1 MPALNFSLSSEF
13 SKRPNKTQYISQK
26 DFLNDRRY
34 ILGSIDQETL
44 RTTLRINYSLNPN
57 LSIQYYAQPFISKG
71 RYKDLKYVTNATAS
85 RLEDRFQIYDPSQI
99 QFDQDNYY
107 FDDDIDGQTDYNIQN
122 PDFSVVQFNS
132 NLVLR
137 WEYIPGSELFLVW
150 SQGIR
155 TNIST
160 ETELID
166 GFETGI
172 LDQQPQNIFLVK
184 ATYRF
189 IN

>member
-1 MPALNFSLSSEF
+1 MGIRDSN
-13 SKRPNKTQYISQK
+13 YI
-26 DFLNDRRY
+26 
-34 ILGSIDQETL
+34 
-44 RTTLRINYSLNPN
+44 LNPN
-57 LSIQYYAQPFISKG
+57 LSIQYYAQPFLSKG
-71 RYKDLKYVTNATAS
+71 RYKDFKYVTNATAN
-85 RLEDRFQIYDPSQI
+85 RLEERFQIYEPSQI
-99 QFDQDNYY
+99 QLDQDNYY
-107 FDDDIDGQTDYNIQN
+107 FDDDMDDQADYNIQN

-150 SQGIR
+150 SQAIR

-160 ETELID
+160 ESELID

-172 LDQQPQNIFLVK
+172 LDQQLQNIFLIK

-189 IN
+189 IM